1 MLIFETCCERRQNA
15 ISILNCTL
23 KASHIFF
30 HLYFILLLIS
40 DIRNLSDKEQI
51 LEINLDFHLNFFAI
65 DGGLCEINGFTLFH
79 IIKTNTLLGFQVYK
93 L

>member
-30 HLYFILLLIS
+30 HLYFILSLIS
-40 DIRNLSDKEQI
+40 DIRNSSDKEQV
-51 LEINLDFHLNFFAI
+51 LEINLDLHLKYLLSMNAFV
-65 DGGLCEINGFTLFH
+65 
-79 IIKTNTLLGFQVYK
+79 IIKVSPYFIL
-93 L
+93 